1 MFTLRDFLYSLCLWL
16 VLLNLHR
23 CLTIH
28 AGCTAE
34 RGSNISYGA
43 ALNVVSLPGLL
54 PQEQGG
60 DAGHEAAQEA
70 AQDAG
75 LVEVL
80 TVPVDQ
86 TRLAECSTAT
96 YGAVPTA
103 VAQSLFPLS
112 HHF

>member
-1 MFTLRDFLYSLCLWL
+1 MWSPRHLPDTVAATTHLCRLCGSDG
-16 VLLNLHR
+16 LHR
-23 CLTIH
+23 H
-28 AGCTAE
+28 
-34 RGSNISYGA
+34 
-43 ALNVVSLPGLL
+43 LNVVPLHGLM

-86 TRLAECSTAT
+86 TRLAECSTET
-96 YGAVPTA
+96 
-103 VAQSLFPLS
+103 
-112 HHF
+112 

>member
-1 MFTLRDFLYSLCLWL
+1 M
-16 VLLNLHR
+16 
-23 CLTIH
+23 
-28 AGCTAE
+28 
-34 RGSNISYGA
+34 
-43 ALNVVSLPGLL
+43 

-96 YGAVPTA
+96 
-103 VAQSLFPLS
+103 
-112 HHF
+112 

>member
-1 MFTLRDFLYSLCLWL
+1 
-16 VLLNLHR
+16 VLLNLH
-23 CLTIH
+23 CSLTVDT
-28 AGCTAE
+28 GGTAE
-34 RGSNISYGA
+34 RSSNIPYCA

-54 PQEQGG
+54 PQEQRG

-80 TVPVDQ
+80 TIPVHE
-86 TRLAECSTAT
+86 TWLAECSTAT
-96 YGAVPTA
+96 YGAIPTA

-112 HHF
+112 HPF